1 MTPRNCLV
9 VRKRSYEKRS
19 GRGFSRGELKEAGTT
34 IKQAL
39 QAGIPVDSR
48 RRSVHSENVE
58 LLKTQLKSL
67 VAARKHLLRSGKS
80 RKGAEH

>member
-9 VRKRSYEKRS
+9 VGKGNYERRR

-34 IKQAL
+34 IGQAL
-39 QAGIPVDSR
+39 LAGIAVDRR

-58 LLKTQLKSL
+58 LLKTQLQRL
-67 VAARKHLLRSGKS
+67 VVAGKRVPRSGKN

>member
-1 MTPRNCLV
+1 MTSRNCLV
-9 VRKRSYEKRS
+9 AGKRNFERRG

-39 QAGIPVDSR
+39 QAGITVDRR
-48 RRSVHSENVE
+48 RRSVHNENVE
-58 LLKTQLKSL
+58 LLKTQLQSL
-67 VAARKHLLRSGKS
+67 AVAGKRAPKSGKS